1 MVPMR
6 RHIFGSLTLFCM
18 TALVGGMPP
27 EAAQIDFE
35 PLDCRWTFGN
45 HEPISMYR
53 RVGGRTTGG
62 MEGSARWLDEWHHWF
77 DSEACTRT
85 MQELGLNMLHCRFY
99 KGLGWEFEKKDFPN
113 VKEFVANCHKH
124 GIRALAYVQFATL
137 YYEVMQNEVP
147 DLADWAA
154 VDENGRKR
162 TYGTSYF
169 RWMPC
174 INAPGFEPYLKKVVK
189 IALTEGGFDG
199 IMFDNCFAPACYCP
213 RCAALFRDYLAKE
226 PNLESRFG
234 IPTAAH
240 VLPPPPPAKNAF
252 GEVRDPIC
260 QRWLEFRCERM
271 TALFRRLYLAGK
283 ACRPSAI
290 MTGNVANLRRANM
303 AYTTALN
310 VPDQGDNFDIL
321 VSQSGN
327 EPGVE
332 GDHII
337 NRVRE
342 FKLAQAMGSRI
353 LALSDADAG
362 ISSRAQAKYVLAL
375 VEDAVFGGIPTD
387 RTVMKPDPQMVSR
400 ELIGARKPVLDR
412 FNAMVQSGRE
422 GLQRS
427 TYAPVKVLYSR
438 ESVMFS
444 EQSYRAIVGAE
455 EILLRNH
462 VPYGL
467 LPTVAGRE
475 LSPPDDCEVLL
486 VNDQRCLSD
495 GQVDAL
501 LRFAKAGGRLIV
513 TGESG
518 LYDEH
523 YAQRKT
529 WPFDQ
534 LRESKG
540 VVCRREVDP
549 LPSIEGGWTIKVGAP
564 RDGGR
569 RLLGD
574 LASVWTPAI
583 RVTAPPVVFAE
594 VKRSPTGATV
604 HLINYASEPVA
615 EGVRL
620 ELGEAWPA
628 IGSCTFAAPMEG
640 REPAAMPI
648 STPVSGRRSITLPA
662 FVDYAAI
669 ELPRP

>member
-1 MVPMR
+1 MR
-6 RHIFGSLTLFCM
+6 QYIFGLLTLLCM
-18 TALVGGMPP
+18 TALAAGMPP
-27 EAAQIDFE
+27 EAGQINFDR
-35 PLDCRWTFGN
+35 LDCRWTFGN
-45 HEPISMYR
+45 HESISMYR
-53 RVGGRTTGG
+53 RIGGRSTGG
-62 MEGSARWLDEWHHWF
+62 MEGSARWLEEWHHWF
-77 DSEACTRT
+77 DSEACTGT

-113 VKEFVANCHKH
+113 VKQFVANCHKH

-174 INAPGFEPYLKKVVK
+174 INAPGFEPYLKRMVE

-199 IMFDNCFAPACYCP
+199 IMFDNCFAPACYCR
-213 RCAALFRDYLAKE
+213 RCAALFREYLAGE
-226 PNLESRFG
+226 SDPESRFG
-234 IPTAAH
+234 IPTVDH

-252 GEVRDPIC
+252 GEVRDPIF
-260 QRWLEFRCERM
+260 QRWIEFRCGRM

-283 ACRPSAI
+283 ACKPSAI
-290 MTGNVANLRRANM
+290 MTGNVANVRRANM
-303 AYTTALN
+303 AYNTALN
-310 VPDQGDNFDIL
+310 VPDQGNNFDIL
-321 VSQSGN
+321 ISQSGN
-327 EPGVE
+327 EPGMD

-342 FKLAQAMGSRI
+342 FKLAQAMDANI

-400 ELIGARKPVLDR
+400 ELIESRKPLLAR

-422 GLQRS
+422 SLRRS
-427 TYAPVKVLYSR
+427 TYAPIKVLYSR

-444 EQSYRAIVGAE
+444 EQSYRAIVGTE

-462 VPYGL
+462 LAYGL
-467 LPTVAGRE
+467 LLTDAGRD
-475 LSPPDDCEVLL
+475 LTVPDDCEVLL
-486 VNDQRCLSD
+486 VSDQRCLSD

-501 LRFAKAGGRLIV
+501 LRFAKGGGRLLI

-523 YAQRKT
+523 YARRKT
-529 WPFDQ
+529 GPFDQ
-534 LRESKG
+534 LKESKG
-540 VVCRREVDP
+540 AVCRPEVDA
-549 LPSIEGGWTIKVGAP
+549 LPKIDGGWTIKVGAP
-564 RDGGR
+564 IDGGR
-569 RLLGD
+569 RLLAD
-574 LASVWTPAI
+574 LASIWTPAI
-583 RVTAPPVVFAE
+583 RITAPPVVFAE

-604 HLINYASEPVA
+604 HLINYAPEPVA

-640 REPAAMPI
+640 RSPAHVSVSAA
-648 STPVSGRRSITLPA
+648 VSGRRTITLPA
-662 FVDYAAI
+662 FADYAAI
-669 ELPRP
+669 ELPQP